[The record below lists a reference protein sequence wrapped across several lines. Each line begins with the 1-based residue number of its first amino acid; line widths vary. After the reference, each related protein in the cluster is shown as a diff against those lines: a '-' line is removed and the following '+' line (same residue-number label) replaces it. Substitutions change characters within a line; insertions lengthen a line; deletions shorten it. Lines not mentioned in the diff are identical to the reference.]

1 VISLCSLE
9 SCKIAKRSFEAM
21 SIVSPICIAPMIQWS
36 DRYWRFLMRQIT
48 RKTLL
53 YTEMTMDSALN
64 YNTRN
69 LEPFLGHDQS
79 EYPLALQLGGCEPE
93 SMGKAAYLAESYGVY
108 DSINVNAGCPSNRA
122 KKCGFGAELMLEPEL
137 IKKIVYEMKR
147 VVTHTDITVKCRLGV
162 TNKESWEDLKE
173 FIHAV
178 RDGGVNHV
186 IVHART
192 CILSGLSPAQNRTIP
207 PLRHDD
213 VHKLVQ
219 HFPEMKFTING
230 GIKTFQEAKVHLGWN
245 TEQVEEGRTEG
256 SSGSDLSLLYCAKAN
271 KRMKMEPSSALSFN
285 SYPVHGVM
293 IGREAYRNPWLF
305 STADTEFFT
314 LKATSYAD
322 STETDAAAVPKSMKS
337 TRREI
342 LQDYIDYAVR
352 CQDNKV
358 YGSNLCNIMK
368 PLHNFFCGSSD
379 NGNQLYKRKLDDLL
393 KVHTKSSK
401 KSNSNVAAASQYSS
415 PFESIVWAAVEGT
428 IPDRFLDCRFREEGI
443 LDPEG
448 AEDQP
453 LEADAAACCHS
464 KSSILT
470 DAAVDCT

>member
-1 VISLCSLE
+1 
-9 SCKIAKRSFEAM
+9 
-21 SIVSPICIAPMIQWS
+21 
-36 DRYWRFLMRQIT
+36 MRQIT

-64 YNTRN
+64 YNTHN
-69 LEPFLGHDQS
+69 LEPFLGHDLS

-93 SMGKAAYLAESYGVY
+93 SMGKAAYLAESYGIY

-137 IKKIVYEMKR
+137 VKKIVYEMKR

-162 TNKESWEDLKE
+162 TNKESWEDLIE

-219 HFPEMKFTING
+219 EFPEMKFTING
-230 GIKTFQEAKVHLGWN
+230 GIKSFEEAKAHLGWN
-245 TEQVEEGRTEG
+245 ADQDDEGRTEG
-256 SSGSDLSLLYCAKAN
+256 NGGSDLSLLYCANAN
-271 KRMKMEPSSALSFN
+271 KRMKTDASSALTPI

-305 STADTEFFT
+305 STADTEFFN
-314 LKATSYAD
+314 LKGTSD
-322 STETDAAAVPKSMKS
+322 TDDTAAAPKSMKS

-368 PLHNFFCGSSD
+368 PLHNFFCGCSD

-393 KVHTKSSK
+393 KAHTKSSK
-401 KSNSNVAAASQYSS
+401 KSNSNVVAASQYSS

-428 IPDRFLDCRFREEGI
+428 IPDRFLDCRFRVEGI
-443 LDPEG
+443 LDPEE

-453 LEADAAACCHS
+453 LEAAPCCHS

-470 DAAVDCT
+470 DSPVECT

>member
-1 VISLCSLE
+1 
-9 SCKIAKRSFEAM
+9 
-21 SIVSPICIAPMIQWS
+21 
-36 DRYWRFLMRQIT
+36 
-48 RKTLL
+48 
-53 YTEMTMDSALN
+53 MDSALN
-64 YNTRN
+64 YNTQN
-69 LEPFLGHDQS
+69 LEPFLGHDHS
-79 EYPLALQLGGCEPE
+79 EYPLALQLGGCNPE

-147 VVTHTDITVKCRLGV
+147 VVARTDITVKCRLGV
-162 TNKESWEDLKE
+162 TNKESWDDLIA

-192 CILSGLSPAQNRTIP
+192 CVLSGLSPAQNRTIP

-219 HFPEMKFTING
+219 EFPEMKFTING
-230 GIKTFQEAKVHLGWN
+230 GIKSFQEAKDHLGWN
-245 TEQVEEGRTEG
+245 TEQIEESQIEG
-256 SSGSDLSLLYCAKAN
+256 SSGSDLSLLYCANAN
-271 KRMKMEPSSALSFN
+271 KRQKTNMSSALTSN
-285 SYPVHGVM
+285 RHPVHGVM

-305 STADTEFFT
+305 STADTEFFH
-314 LKATSYAD
+314 LKATSDTAD
-322 STETDAAAVPKSMKS
+322 TDNATPKSMKS

-358 YGSNLCNIMK
+358 YGSNICNIMK
-368 PLHNFFCGSSD
+368 PLHNFFCGCSD

-393 KVHTKSSK
+393 KAHTKNSK
-401 KSNSNVAAASQYSS
+401 KPNSNIIATSQYSS

-428 IPDRFLDCRFREEGI
+428 IPDRFLDCKFRVEGI
-443 LDPEG
+443 LDPDG

-453 LEADAAACCHS
+453 LEAAPCCHS
-464 KSSILT
+464 KSKILT
-470 DAAVDCT
+470 DSAVDCT

>member
-1 VISLCSLE
+1 
-9 SCKIAKRSFEAM
+9 
-21 SIVSPICIAPMIQWS
+21 
-36 DRYWRFLMRQIT
+36 MRQIT

-64 YNTRN
+64 YNTHN
-69 LEPFLGHDQS
+69 LEPFLGHDLS

-93 SMGKAAYLAESYGVY
+93 SMGKAAYLAESYGIY

-137 IKKIVYEMKR
+137 VKKIVYEMKR

-162 TNKESWEDLKE
+162 TNKESWEDLIE

-219 HFPEMKFTING
+219 EFPEMKFTING
-230 GIKTFQEAKVHLGWN
+230 GIKSFEEAKAHLGWN
-245 TEQVEEGRTEG
+245 ADQDDEGRTEG
-256 SSGSDLSLLYCAKAN
+256 KGGSDLSLLYCANAN
-271 KRMKMEPSSALSFN
+271 KRMKTDASSALTPI

-305 STADTEFFT
+305 STADTEFFN
-314 LKATSYAD
+314 LKGTSD
-322 STETDAAAVPKSMKS
+322 TDDTAAAPKSMKS

-368 PLHNFFCGSSD
+368 PLHNFFCGCSD

-393 KVHTKSSK
+393 KAHTKSSK
-401 KSNSNVAAASQYSS
+401 KSNSNVVAASQYSS

-428 IPDRFLDCRFREEGI
+428 IPDRFLDCRFRVEGI
-443 LDPEG
+443 LDPEC

-453 LEADAAACCHS
+453 LEAAPCCHS

-470 DAAVDCT
+470 DSPVECT